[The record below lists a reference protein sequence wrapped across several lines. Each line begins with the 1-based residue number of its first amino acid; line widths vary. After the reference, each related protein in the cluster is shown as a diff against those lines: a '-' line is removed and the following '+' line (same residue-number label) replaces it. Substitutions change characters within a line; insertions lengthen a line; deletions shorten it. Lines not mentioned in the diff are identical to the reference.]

1 MRRIERSIPLYLL
14 GVILMMNF
22 LPRPRVNNEQALP
35 GFFDRNRV
43 LARKMV
49 TVEFFLT
56 SLAILLGFRGQDSC
70 NFRIEGIPVKE

>member
-43 LARKMV
+43 LAREMV

-56 SLAILLGFRGQDSC
+56 SSAILLGFRGQDSC

>member
-56 SLAILLGFRGQDSC
+56 SSAILLGFRSQDSRY
-70 NFRIEGIPVKE
+70 FRVEGIPVKE